1 MGSGVPVEVQDA
13 ARLAAV
19 VRSGL
24 VDSVASSPSFQRLVD
39 LAAELVD
46 APLGFFTV
54 VDADTSWYLAAT
66 GVPAEVASGPVEAS
80 FCKYV
85 ISSGEGLFVA
95 EAGTHP
101 VTAGNP
107 AIETM
112 GVQAWAG
119 VPVADPDGQVLGSFC
134 VVDTEPHEWTERDH
148 RVIESLGRSA
158 ADEVARLRAVE
169 EERVA
174 SAALAIARAD
184 ADVLLAR
191 QRALL
196 ELIQRSL
203 LPLQLPACV
212 GLDVAVRYQPTNS
225 TSGLGGDWYD
235 VIDLGGSR
243 TAFVIADVSGHDA
256 EAVAVMAQLRPSLH
270 VYARSAASPSAVLV
284 ALHQLML
291 ELAIPRFLTIFY
303 GIWDGDSATMTY
315 QCAGHPSPILRRADG
330 HTELCDLGRSALL
343 GVAGLDPTPDEN
355 TITLE
360 PGASLAVFTDG
371 LFEQP
376 TRLLDD
382 GLAILQ
388 EIIEASPT
396 TSVEE
401 LADHV
406 VAQAEPPDGWYD
418 DIALLVVRAQRS

>member
-1 MGSGVPVEVQDA
+1 MGADVPAEVQEP

-19 VRSGL
+19 ARSGL
-24 VDSVASSPSFQRLVD
+24 ADAVASSPSFQRLVD

-46 APLGFFTV
+46 APLGFFTM

-66 GVPAEVASGPVEAS
+66 GMPADVASGPVEAS

-85 ISSGEGLFVA
+85 IASGEGLFVD
-95 EAGTHP
+95 EARAHP

-134 VVDTEPHEWTERDH
+134 VVDTEPHEWTERDR
-148 RVIESLGRSA
+148 RVIQSLGRSA

-174 SAALAIARAD
+174 SASLAIARAD
-184 ADVLLAR
+184 VDVLLAR

-196 ELIQRSL
+196 ELMQRSL
-203 LPLQLPACV
+203 LPRQLPACV

-225 TSGLGGDWYD
+225 TTGLGGDWYD

-270 VYARSAASPSAVLV
+270 VFARSAASPSAVLA

-291 ELAIPRFLTIFY
+291 ELDIPRFLTIFY
-303 GIWDGDSATMTY
+303 GIWDGESATITY
-315 QCAGHPSPILRRADG
+315 QCAGHPSPILRHADG

-343 GVAGLDPTPDEN
+343 GVVGLDPTPDEHSL
-355 TITLE
+355 TLE
-360 PGASLAVFTDG
+360 PGASLVVFTDG
-371 LFEQP
+371 LFERP

-382 GLAILQ
+382 GLLVLQ
-388 EIIEASPT
+388 QIIEAGPA

-401 LADHV
+401 MADHLV
-406 VAQAEPPDGWYD
+406 TQAEPPEGWFD
-418 DIALLVVRAQRS
+418 DIALLVVRVQVA